1 MPEEVARRRLQL
13 FEALELRSEYDA
25 RIKTLK
31 ECLPEA
37 RENRGWLR
45 SLPREENR
53 LASPDFDLAAAR
65 AEIAGLE
72 VKRRKINTAI
82 QQANFGHRIDLDGE
96 AVTLSEALEIRKRL
110 NERIGELHAQSVA
123 SAWQRVIYKEGRD
136 IVEPPEVSYGD
147 VVRRLDETRV
157 AFRSLNRKLRV
168 ASFEVTVDYRDE

>member
-1 MPEEVARRRLQL
+1 MPEETSRRRLQL

-45 SLPREENR
+45 SLSREENR
-53 LASPDFDLAAAR
+53 LPSPDFDPAAAR
-65 AEIAGLE
+65 AEIAVLE
-72 VKRRKINTAI
+72 VKRRKVNTAI
-82 QQANFGHRIDLDGE
+82 QQANFGHRIELDGDT
-96 AVTLSEALEIRKRL
+96 VTLSEALEVRKRL

-123 SAWQRVIYKEGRD
+123 SAWQRVIYKEDRD
-136 IVEPPEVSYGD
+136 IVEAPEVGYGE
-147 VVRRLDETRV
+147 VAGQLDEARV